1 MALGEEAGSIPEE
14 RVEEQVGEE
23 CGGVRVEEE
32 AETGTDVEYK
42 TGGMSGEMPW
52 VAGTGEAEPLIPK
65 LGVSN

>member
-1 MALGEEAGSIPEE
+1 M
-14 RVEEQVGEE
+14 GEE

-52 VAGTGEAEPLIPK
+52 AAGTGEAEPLIPK